1 MVRQLQALG
10 NHFAPFFG
18 AIADQME
25 GSDTASLAVTMLMQS
40 LMILAFVLSLYAF
53 AKVANLLIGSRE
65 LVVEQIVY
73 VDDDDEDED
82 GADDAKQDHKKEEVP
97 PKRRTT
103 RGKKQR

>member
-1 MVRQLQALG
+1 MVRQLQAMG
-10 NHFAPFFG
+10 NHLEPFFRV
-18 AIADQME
+18 IADQME
-25 GSDTASLAVTMLMQS
+25 GSDTASLAVTVLMQS

-53 AKVANLLIGSRE
+53 AKVANMLIGSRE

-82 GADDAKQDHKKEEVP
+82 DAKEGHGNKKEEAP

-103 RGKKQR
+103 RGKKER

>member
-18 AIADQME
+18 AIADQVE
-25 GSDTASLAVTMLMQS
+25 GSDTASFAVTLLMQS
-40 LMILAFVLSLYAF
+40 LMILAFVLSLYAV
-53 AKVANLLIGSRE
+53 ARVANVLIGSRE

-82 GADDAKQDHKKEEVP
+82 DAKEDHKKEEVP

-103 RGKKQR
+103 RGKKER